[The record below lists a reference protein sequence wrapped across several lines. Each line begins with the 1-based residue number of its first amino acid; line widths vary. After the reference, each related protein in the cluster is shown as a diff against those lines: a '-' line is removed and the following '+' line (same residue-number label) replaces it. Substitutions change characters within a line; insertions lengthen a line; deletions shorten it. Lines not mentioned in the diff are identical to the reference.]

1 MRFNLANNNDD
12 DDNDYNTMIK
22 TKRLKTGDFSKRWN
36 GQAKINPYGSQ
47 WPSGGTEEIPL
58 MYNLSITHRF

>member
-22 TKRLKTGDFSKRWN
+22 TKRLKTGDFSKR
-36 GQAKINPYGSQ
+36 
-47 WPSGGTEEIPL
+47 
-58 MYNLSITHRF
+58 